1 MIFWSI
7 FFKFLTDFSISLNS
21 VKNFKRPSNFKKS
34 KTFLKNVKNRL
45 KKSYKNK
52 VKSSLDFWLFEKFER
67 AEEKPKR
74 TQKNILG
81 RKSALIFFT
90 EMGPDFQFFSE
101 FSGGRHPKRAQ
112 RSNEHEKGVKN
123 DPKLESWLSIWSGN
137 RVFATFPVTNPG

>member
-1 MIFWSI
+1 
-7 FFKFLTDFSISLNS
+7 
-21 VKNFKRPSNFKKS
+21 
-34 KTFLKNVKNRL
+34 
-45 KKSYKNK
+45 
-52 VKSSLDFWLFEKFER
+52 LDFAPLFEFER
-67 AEEKPKR
+67 AEKKSKR

-112 RSNEHEKGVKN
+112 RSYIRKKGSKN